1 MRVRVRAYVRGELD
15 GVYVRAC
22 VFGCVFERWHGVEG
36 VVREGGGGGGGER
49 GRGGR
54 TDERKVSEAA
64 KEERGSEGLGG
75 APQSPGL
82 RTGACVRACARACK
96 HTRRALRAGAAVPS

>member
-36 VVREGGGGGGGER
+36 VVREGGSGVGVGWGGGGGGEGGSER

-54 TDERKVSEAA
+54 TDERKRSEAA
-64 KEERGSEGLGG
+64 KEERGGEKLGG
-75 APQSPGL
+75 APQKG
-82 RTGACVRACARACK
+82 
-96 HTRRALRAGAAVPS
+96 VPA